1 MFVSNTLQQNILLFI
16 LEYTFICQ
24 MSFSLREKIFRRGG
38 HLAFEYEDRMFIWG
52 GFTERVP
59 EVCNYVSW

>member
-1 MFVSNTLQQNILLFI
+1 MNVCKQRFATKHLIIYFQFK
-16 LEYTFICQ
+16 FICQ

-38 HLAFEYEDRMFIWG
+38 HLAFEYKDRMFIWG

-59 EVCNYVSW
+59 EVCNYIG

>member
-1 MFVSNTLQQNILLFI
+1 
-16 LEYTFICQ
+16 

>member
-1 MFVSNTLQQNILLFI
+1 MFVSNALQQNILLFNF
-16 LEYTFICQ
+16 EYTFICQ
-24 MSFSLREKIFRRGG
+24 MSHSLREKIFRRGG

-59 EVCNYVSW
+59 EVCNYVCW

>member
-1 MFVSNTLQQNILLFI
+1 
-16 LEYTFICQ
+16 
-24 MSFSLREKIFRRGG
+24 MSFSLREKTFRRGG

-59 EVCNYVSW
+59 EVCNYIG